1 MSTLSKT
8 WKRAAKIAALA
19 AGLFVFSGCAIAD
32 RSDKFG
38 ADLDLGIGGIFSYI
52 ADVHLK
58 ASVGFSK
65 TCVGVDSGE
74 KAHGTGPGSLNPL
87 SDFL

>member
-1 MSTLSKT
+1 V
-8 WKRAAKIAALA
+8 RYLA
-19 AGLFVFSGCAIAD
+19 ILVLLSGCAIAD

-65 TCVGVDSGE
+65 TLPGVNSDKTPG
-74 KAHGTGPGSLNPL
+74 GTGSGPLDPL
-87 SDFL
+87 SGFL